1 MLFGFGLKNKT
12 VKELRK
18 NKGYT
23 VDELARR
30 LKIDSVEIKR
40 VDHLKLKDVSEPL
53 YHKLLPIFRGDD
65 FDKIPW

>member
-23 VDELARR
+23 ADELARR
-30 LKIDSVEIKR
+30 LRIDSIEIKR
-40 VDHLKLKDVSEPL
+40 VDYLKLKDVPKPL
-53 YHKLLPIFRGDD
+53 YSKLLPIFRGDD
-65 FDKIPW
+65 YDKIPW